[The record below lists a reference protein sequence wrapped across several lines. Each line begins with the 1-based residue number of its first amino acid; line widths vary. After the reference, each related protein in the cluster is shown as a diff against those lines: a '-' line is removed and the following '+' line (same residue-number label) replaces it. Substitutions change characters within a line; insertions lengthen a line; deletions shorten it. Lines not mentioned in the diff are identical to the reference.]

1 MVFRDERWPDGTPSW
16 VDLMVPDQAKAVA
29 FYSALFGWD
38 VRTGGEETGF
48 YGMAELRG
56 RPVAGIGQ
64 TPPGQE
70 MPAVWTTY
78 LSVSDVDKT
87 VTAITEAGG
96 QVLMP
101 VMEVMKEGRMAV
113 AADPAGAVF
122 GLWEAGN
129 HIGTQVTAAPGT
141 LAWNECMSRDYPAAK
156 AFYEQVF
163 GFGFQDLSNDDFTY
177 AVLLLDGRPV
187 GGLGGLPD
195 SVPASVPSNWST
207 YFSVADADA
216 SAAKV
221 AELGGQV
228 QGKPFDSP
236 YGRQVQVTDDQGVP
250 FLVIAPNEQSG
261 KPEGWEE

>member
-1 MVFRDERWPDGTPSW
+1 MLFRDEPWPDGTPSW

-29 FYSALFGWD
+29 FYSGLFGWD
-38 VRTGGEETGF
+38 VQAGGEETGF
-48 YGMAELRG
+48 YGMAQLSG

-64 TPPGQE
+64 TPPGQD
-70 MPAVWTTY
+70 MPPVWTTY

-87 VTAITEAGG
+87 AAAITEAGG
-96 QVLMP
+96 QVVVP

-122 GLWEAGN
+122 GLWEPGN
-129 HIGTQVTAAPGT
+129 HLGTQVTAAPGT

-163 GFGFQDLSNDDFTY
+163 GYGFQDLSNDDFTY

-187 GGLGGLPD
+187 GGLGALPD
-195 SVPASVPSNWST
+195 SVPAEVPSNWSA

-221 AELGGQV
+221 AELGGRALDR
-228 QGKPFDSP
+228 PFDSP
-236 YGRQVQVTDDQGVP
+236 YGRQVRVVDDQGVP
-250 FLVIAPNEQSG
+250 FLIIAPNEQSG
-261 KPEGWEE
+261 KPEGWED